1 MGATLGSTQ
10 SRTDQFNAV
19 FAGFLGWT
27 LDAFDFFIL
36 VMVITAVAKDF
47 HVTVPA
53 IALALTGSLMTRPIG
68 AILFG
73 IMADRY
79 GRKLPLMLNVVF
91 YATMSVLSG
100 LAPSYRVF
108 IILRLLFGIGMGGE
122 WGVGAS
128 LTMESVPVRL
138 RGFLSGVLQGGYTF
152 GFLLAALAYYL
163 IFPHWGWRMM
173 FFVGGVPALLS
184 LFIRY
189 KVKETEAWH
198 QNRTD
203 WKSYGKA
210 IASNWKR
217 FLYMLLLLMFMNSM
231 SHGTQD
237 MFPTYLTRQLHYA
250 PKLVAMITMLATLGN
265 VCGALTGGRL
275 SDRWGRRR
283 VIMTAVTLAL
293 FLIPLWMWAPN
304 IPTIIIGA
312 FLMQFMVTGAWG
324 VMPAH
329 MNELSPPQL
338 RGFFPGFV
346 YQMGVLCASSISYIE
361 ARLGEHLSY
370 SRAMS
375 MSMVV
380 VLACL
385 WLTIKFGPEAK
396 GVAFVKPKEPSTG
409 EPEPVLGPAPAGKN
423 ALRKRGVAPSPEG

>member
-1 MGATLGSTQ
+1 MSATVGSIQ
-10 SRTDQFNAV
+10 SRKDQFNAV

-36 VMVITAVAKDF
+36 VMVISPVAKDF

-73 IMADRY
+73 IMADRF

-91 YATMSVLSG
+91 YAVISVLSG

-128 LTMESVPVRL
+128 LTMESIPVRL
-138 RGFLSGVLQGGYTF
+138 RGLLSGVLQGGYTF
-152 GFLLAALAYYL
+152 GFLLAALAYYF
-163 IFPHWGWRMM
+163 IFPHWGWRAM
-173 FFVGGVPALLS
+173 FFLGGAPALLA
-184 LFIRY
+184 LFIRSR
-189 KVKETEAWH
+189 VKETEAWR

-203 WKSYGKA
+203 WKSYRTA
-210 IASNWKR
+210 IGANWKR
-217 FLYMLLLLMFMNSM
+217 FLYMILLLMFMNSM

-237 MFPTYLTRQLHYA
+237 LFPTYLTRQMHYA
-250 PKLVAMITMLATLGN
+250 PKLVATITMLATLGN
-265 VCGALTGGRL
+265 LCGALTGGRL
-275 SDRWGRRR
+275 SDRWGRRK
-283 VIMTAVTLAL
+283 VIMTAVGLAL
-293 FLIPLWMWAPN
+293 ILIPLWMWAPN

-380 VLACL
+380 VLVCL
-385 WLTIKFGPEAK
+385 LLTIALGPEAK
-396 GVAFVKPKEPSTG
+396 GVSFLTPKAPAAG
-409 EPEPVLGPAPAGKN
+409 DQEPVLE
-423 ALRKRGVAPSPEG
+423 PSPSGRDAS

>member
-1 MGATLGSTQ
+1 MSATVGSIQ
-10 SRTDQFNAV
+10 SRKDQFNAV

-36 VMVITAVAKDF
+36 VMVISAVAKDF

-73 IMADRY
+73 VMADRY

-91 YATMSVLSG
+91 YATISVLSG

-128 LTMESVPVRL
+128 LTMESIPVRL
-138 RGFLSGVLQGGYTF
+138 RGLLSGVLQGGYTF
-152 GFLLAALAYYL
+152 GFLLAALAYYF
-163 IFPHWGWRMM
+163 IFPHWGWRAM
-173 FFVGGVPALLS
+173 FFVGRLPALLA
-184 LFIRY
+184 LFIRSR
-189 KVKETEAWH
+189 VKETEAWH

-203 WKSYGKA
+203 WKTYRSA
-210 IASNWKR
+210 IATNWKR
-217 FLYMLLLLMFMNSM
+217 FLYMILLLMFMNSM

-250 PKLVAMITMLATLGN
+250 PKLVATITMLATLGN
-265 VCGALTGGRL
+265 LCGALTGGRL
-275 SDRWGRRR
+275 SDRWGRRN
-283 VIMTAVTLAL
+283 VIMTAVALAL
-293 FLIPLWMWAPN
+293 ILIPLWMWAPN

-361 ARLGEHLSY
+361 ARIGEHLSY

-380 VLACL
+380 VLVCL
-385 WLTIKFGPEAK
+385 LVTIALGPEAK
-396 GVAFVKPKEPSTG
+396 GVSFLTPKVPVDADQ
-409 EPEPVLGPAPAGKN
+409 EPVLE
-423 ALRKRGVAPSPEG
+423 PSPGGKDAS

>member
-1 MGATLGSTQ
+1 MGSTIGSIQ
-10 SRTDQFNAV
+10 SRADRRNAV
-19 FAGFLGWT
+19 LAGFLGWT

-36 VMVITAVAKDF
+36 VMVISAVARDF

-53 IALALTGSLMTRPIG
+53 IAAALTGSLMTRPIG

-79 GRKLPLMLNVVF
+79 GRKLPLMLNVIF
-91 YATMSVLSG
+91 YATISFLSG
-100 LAPSYRVF
+100 LAPTYRIFV
-108 IILRLLFGIGMGGE
+108 ILRLLFGIGMGGE

-128 LTMESVPVRL
+128 LTMESVPVKL
-138 RGFLSGVLQGGYTF
+138 RGFLSGILQGGYTF
-152 GFLLAALAYYL
+152 GFLLAALAYYT

-173 FFVGGVPALLS
+173 FFVGGAPALLA
-184 LFIRY
+184 LFIRS

-198 QNRTD
+198 QSRTD
-203 WKSYGKA
+203 WKSYRKA
-210 IASNWKR
+210 IAANWKR

-250 PKLVAMITMLATLGN
+250 PKVVAMITMLATLGN
-265 VCGALTGGRL
+265 LCGALTGGRL
-275 SDRWGRRR
+275 SDKWGRRLMM
-283 VIMTAVTLAL
+283 MTAVTLAL
-293 FLIPLWMWAPN
+293 LLIPLWMWAPN
-304 IPTIIIGA
+304 IPTIVVGA

-324 VMPAH
+324 IIPAH
-329 MNELSPPQL
+329 INELSPPQL

-346 YQMGVLCASSISYIE
+346 YQMGVLCAASISYIE
-361 ARLGEHLSY
+361 ARIGERLTY

-380 VLACL
+380 VLTCL
-385 WLTIKFGPEAK
+385 LLIIKFGPEAK
-396 GVAFVKPKEPSTG
+396 GVAFVKPIS
-409 EPEPVLGPAPAGKN
+409 AP
-423 ALRKRGVAPSPEG
+423 P

>member
-1 MGATLGSTQ
+1 MSATVGSIQ
-10 SRTDQFNAV
+10 SRKDQFNAV

-36 VMVITAVAKDF
+36 VMVISPVAKEF

-53 IALALTGSLMTRPIG
+53 VALALTGSLMTRPVG

-73 IMADRY
+73 IMADRF

-91 YATMSVLSG
+91 YATISVLSG

-138 RGFLSGVLQGGYTF
+138 RGLLSGVLQGGYTF
-152 GFLLAALAYYL
+152 GFLLAALAYYF
-163 IFPHWGWRMM
+163 IFPHWGWRAM
-173 FFVGGVPALLS
+173 FFVGGAPALLA
-184 LFIRY
+184 LFIRSR
-189 KVKETEAWH
+189 VKETEAWH

-203 WKSYGKA
+203 WRSYGKA
-210 IASNWKR
+210 IAANWKR
-217 FLYMLLLLMFMNSM
+217 FLYMILLLMFMNSM

-237 MFPTYLTRQLHYA
+237 MFPTYLTRQMHYA
-250 PKLVAMITMLATLGN
+250 PKLVATITMLATLGN
-265 VCGALTGGRL
+265 LCGALTGGRL
-275 SDRWGRRR
+275 SDRFGRRKI
-283 VIMTAVTLAL
+283 IMTAVALAL
-293 FLIPLWMWAPN
+293 ILIPLWMWAPN

-346 YQMGVLCASSISYIE
+346 YQMGVLCASSITYIE
-361 ARLGEHLSY
+361 ARVGEHFSY

-380 VLACL
+380 VLVCL
-385 WLTIKFGPEAK
+385 LLTIALGPEAK
-396 GVAFVKPKEPSTG
+396 GVSFLTSKAPAAG
-409 EPEPVLGPAPAGKN
+409 DQEPVLE
-423 ALRKRGVAPSPEG
+423 PSPSGRDAS

>member
-1 MGATLGSTQ
+1 MGAAVGSVQ
-10 SRTDQFNAV
+10 NRKDQFNAV

-36 VMVITAVAKDF
+36 VMVISAVAKDF

-91 YATMSVLSG
+91 YATISVLSG
-100 LAPSYRVF
+100 LAPSYRIF

-128 LTMESVPVRL
+128 LTMESIPVRL

-152 GFLLAALAYYL
+152 GFLLAAFAYYL
-163 IFPHWGWRMM
+163 IFPHWGWRAM
-173 FFVGGVPALLS
+173 FFVGGAPALLA
-184 LFIRY
+184 LFIRSR
-189 KVKETEAWH
+189 VKETEAWH

-203 WKSYGKA
+203 WRNYGKA
-210 IASNWKR
+210 IAANWKR
-217 FLYMLLLLMFMNSM
+217 FLYMILLLMFMNSM

-237 MFPTYLTRQLHYA
+237 LFPTYLTRQLHYA
-250 PKLVAMITMLATLGN
+250 PKLVATITMLATLGN
-265 VCGALTGGRL
+265 LCGALTGGRL
-275 SDRWGRRR
+275 SDRLGRRR

-293 FLIPLWMWAPN
+293 LLIPLWMWAPN
-304 IPTIIIGA
+304 IPVIIVGA

-329 MNELSPPQL
+329 INELSPPQL

-346 YQMGVLCASSISYIE
+346 YQMGVLCAASISYIE
-361 ARLGEHLSY
+361 ARLGEHISY

-375 MSMVV
+375 WSMVV

-385 WLTIKFGPEAK
+385 LLTIAFGPEAK
-396 GVAFVKPKEPSTG
+396 GIAFVKPKEAAAG
-409 EPEPVLGPAPAGKN
+409 E
-423 ALRKRGVAPSPEG
+423 

>member
-1 MGATLGSTQ
+1 MSATVGSIQ
-10 SRTDQFNAV
+10 SRKDQFNAV

-36 VMVITAVAKDF
+36 VMVISAVAKDF

-73 IMADRY
+73 VMADRF

-91 YATMSVLSG
+91 YATISVLSG

-128 LTMESVPVRL
+128 LDDGVNPRKAARIAVR
-138 RGFLSGVLQGGYTF
+138 SSAEGGYTF
-152 GFLLAALAYYL
+152 GFLLAALAYYF
-163 IFPHWGWRMM
+163 IFPHWGWRAM
-173 FFVGGVPALLS
+173 FFVGGLPALLA
-184 LFIRY
+184 LFIRSR
-189 KVKETEAWH
+189 VKETEAWH

-203 WKSYGKA
+203 WKTYRSA
-210 IASNWKR
+210 IATNWKR
-217 FLYMLLLLMFMNSM
+217 FLYMILLLMFMNSM

-250 PKLVAMITMLATLGN
+250 PKLVATITMLATLGN
-265 VCGALTGGRL
+265 LCGALTGGRSL
-275 SDRWGRRR
+275 AWCRGRRR
-283 VIMTAVTLAL
+283 AITTAVALAL
-293 FLIPLWMWAPN
+293 ILIPLWMWAPN

-361 ARLGEHLSY
+361 ARIGEHLSY

-380 VLACL
+380 VLVCL
-385 WLTIKFGPEAK
+385 LFTIALGPEAK
-396 GVAFVKPKEPSTG
+396 GVSFIRAKEPAAG
-409 EPEPVLGPAPAGKN
+409 DQEPVLE
-423 ALRKRGVAPSPEG
+423 PSPGGKDAS

>member
-1 MGATLGSTQ
+1 MGATVGSIQ
-10 SRTDQFNAV
+10 SRKDQFNAV

-36 VMVITAVAKDF
+36 VMVISAVAKDF

-91 YATMSVLSG
+91 YATISVLSG

-152 GFLLAALAYYL
+152 GFLLAALAYYF
-163 IFPHWGWRMM
+163 IFPHWGWRVM
-173 FFVGGVPALLS
+173 FFVGGAPALLA
-184 LFIRY
+184 LFIRSR
-189 KVKETEAWH
+189 VKETEAWH

-203 WKSYGKA
+203 WKTYRSA
-210 IASNWKR
+210 IAGNWKR
-217 FLYMLLLLMFMNSM
+217 FLYMILLLMFMNSM

-237 MFPTYLTRQLHYA
+237 MFPTYLTRQMHYA
-250 PKLVAMITMLATLGN
+250 PKLVATITMLATLGN
-265 VCGALTGGRL
+265 LCGALTGGRL
-275 SDRWGRRR
+275 SDRFGRRN
-283 VIMTAVTLAL
+283 VIMTAVALAL
-293 FLIPLWMWAPN
+293 ILIPLWMWAPN

-380 VLACL
+380 VLVCL
-385 WLTIKFGPEAK
+385 LLTIALGPEAK
-396 GVAFVKPKEPSTG
+396 GVSFLTAKVPAAG
-409 EPEPVLGPAPAGKN
+409 EQEPVLE
-423 ALRKRGVAPSPEG
+423 PSPSGSDAS

>member
-1 MGATLGSTQ
+1 MGAAVGSVQ
-10 SRTDQFNAV
+10 NRKDQFNAV

-36 VMVITAVAKDF
+36 VMVISAVAKDF

-91 YATMSVLSG
+91 YATISVLSG

-128 LTMESVPVRL
+128 LTMESIPVRL

-152 GFLLAALAYYL
+152 GFLLAAVAYYL
-163 IFPHWGWRMM
+163 IFPHWGWRAM
-173 FFVGGVPALLS
+173 FFVGGAPALLA
-184 LFIRY
+184 LFIRSR
-189 KVKETEAWH
+189 VKETEAWH

-203 WKSYGKA
+203 WRSYGTA
-210 IASNWKR
+210 IAANWKR
-217 FLYMLLLLMFMNSM
+217 FLYMILLLMFMNSM

-237 MFPTYLTRQLHYA
+237 LFPTYLTRQLHYA
-250 PKLVAMITMLATLGN
+250 PKLVATITMLATLGN
-265 VCGALTGGRL
+265 LCGALTGGRL
-275 SDRWGRRR
+275 SDRLGRRR
-283 VIMTAVTLAL
+283 VIMTAVALAL
-293 FLIPLWMWAPN
+293 LLIPLWMWAPN
-304 IPTIIIGA
+304 IPVIVLGA

-329 MNELSPPQL
+329 INELSPPQL

-346 YQMGVLCASSISYIE
+346 YQMGVLCAASISYIE
-361 ARLGEHLSY
+361 ARLGEHISY

-375 MSMVV
+375 WSMVV

-385 WLTIKFGPEAK
+385 LLTIAFGPEAK
-396 GVAFVKPKEPSTG
+396 GIAFVKPKEAAAG
-409 EPEPVLGPAPAGKN
+409 E
-423 ALRKRGVAPSPEG
+423 

>member
-1 MGATLGSTQ
+1 MGSTVGSIQ
-10 SRTDQFNAV
+10 SRADQRNAV
-19 FAGFLGWT
+19 LAGFLGWT

-36 VMVITAVAKDF
+36 VMVISAVAKDF

-53 IALALTGSLMTRPIG
+53 IAAALMGSLMTRPIG

-79 GRKLPLMLNVVF
+79 GRRLPLMLNVIF
-91 YATMSVLSG
+91 YATISFLSG
-100 LAPSYRVF
+100 LAPTYRIFV
-108 IILRLLFGIGMGGE
+108 ILRLLFGIGMGGE

-128 LTMESVPVRL
+128 LTMESVPVKL
-138 RGFLSGVLQGGYTF
+138 RGFLSGILQGGYTF
-152 GFLLAALAYYL
+152 GFLLAALAYYT

-173 FFVGGVPALLS
+173 FFVGGAPALLA
-184 LFIRY
+184 LFVRY

-198 QNRTD
+198 QSRTD
-203 WKSYGKA
+203 WKNYRKT
-210 IASNWKR
+210 IAANWKR

-250 PKLVAMITMLATLGN
+250 PKVVAMITMLATLGN
-265 VCGALTGGRL
+265 LCGALTGGRL

-283 VIMTAVTLAL
+283 MMMTAVMLAL
-293 FLIPLWMWAPN
+293 LLIPLWMWAPN
-304 IPTIIIGA
+304 IPTIVVGA

-324 VMPAH
+324 VIPAH
-329 MNELSPPQL
+329 INELSPPQL

-346 YQMGVLCASSISYIE
+346 YQMGVLCAASISYIE
-361 ARLGEHLSY
+361 ARIGEHLTY

-375 MSMVV
+375 MSMAV
-380 VLACL
+380 VLTCL
-385 WLTIKFGPEAK
+385 WLIIKFGPEAK
-396 GVAFVKPKEPSTG
+396 GVAFVKPIS
-409 EPEPVLGPAPAGKN
+409 AP
-423 ALRKRGVAPSPEG
+423 P